1 MTRARTQPKPTPEP
15 PKRMTLSHVVER
27 LTERGAKSSIGIKVS
42 AQGQVMPDVNI
53 VEGTTDDAIATMRRQ
68 AIDTFVA
75 IVQEASN
82 GA

>member
-1 MTRARTQPKPTPEP
+1 MAAGSRTRNPAPET

-53 VEGTTDDAIATMRRQ
+53 VEGTTDEAIATMRRQ
-68 AIDTFVA
+68 AIDTFVS
-75 IVQEASN
+75 IVREASN